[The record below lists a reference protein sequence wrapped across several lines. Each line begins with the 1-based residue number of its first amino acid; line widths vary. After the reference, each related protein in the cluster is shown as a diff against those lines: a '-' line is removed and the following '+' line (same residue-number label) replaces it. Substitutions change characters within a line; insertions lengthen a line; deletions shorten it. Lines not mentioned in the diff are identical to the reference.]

1 MAIVAL
7 TMLLLVTTLSN
18 PSKLMARTLNTL
30 KICAKPKHVMVGEHT
45 LDIVVGKPQ
54 TLAFS
59 EVLVS
64 F

>member
-1 MAIVAL
+1 MAIVGL
-7 TMLLLVTTLSN
+7 TMLLLVTALPS

-30 KICAKPKHVMVGEHT
+30 KICAKPKRAMVGEHT

-59 EVLVS
+59 KVLVS